1 MIKGEAI
8 YGAVTLYSSTLNQ
21 YTADHNKRLEE
32 ATGLI
37 AAALSA
43 DDQAPVTWPESLDD
57 GASQTVSITTGSRR
71 KSLANKIE
79 SKLPS

>member
-1 MIKGEAI
+1 
-8 YGAVTLYSSTLNQ
+8 VTLYSSTLNQ

-32 ATGLI
+32 AAGLI

-43 DDQAPVTWPESLDD
+43 DEQARVVWPESLND
-57 GASQTVSITTGSRR
+57 GSSQTVPITTASRR
-71 KSLANKIE
+71 KSPTTKIE